1 MSVIAL
7 AGMIGSGKSSLT
19 KKIAEHL
26 NSDPFYESVKDNP
39 VLDLFYKDPQKY
51 AFLLQIYFLNT
62 RFKSIKKALNNKN
75 NVLDRTIY
83 EDSLFFHVN
92 AELGRATKTEVKVYD
107 ELLNNMLEE
116 IDGLPKKAPD
126 LMVYIHVDYD
136 TMLKRIK
143 KRGRPFEQPENDSTL
158 EVYYKTILGHYDDWY
173 NNYNASDKI
182 LIDGT
187 TLDFVEHEKDLKDV
201 LAMIDSSLA
210 LQKDLTI

>member
-19 KKIAEHL
+19 KRIAEHL
-26 NSDPFYESVKDNP
+26 NSEAYYESVQDNP
-39 VLDLFYKDPQKY
+39 VLDLFYQDPQKY

-62 RFKSIKKALNNKN
+62 RFESIKKALNNKN

-92 AELGRATKTEVKVYD
+92 AELGRATDTEVKVYD
-107 ELLNNMLEE
+107 ELLDNMLEE

-136 TMLKRIK
+136 TMIKRIK
-143 KRGRPFEQPENDSTL
+143 KRGRPFEQPENDNTL
-158 EVYYKTILGHYDDWY
+158 EDYYKTLLGHYDDWY
-173 NNYNASDKI
+173 NNYHASDKI
-182 LIDGT
+182 LIDGN
-187 TLDFVEHEKDLKDV
+187 TLDFVENEEDLQDV
-201 LAMIDSSLA
+201 LAMIDSSLS
-210 LQKDLTI
+210 LQKDLTA